1 MLASLNQGTQSLGS
15 MFRVQENDMRKSGV
29 KCQGEIDLMGHC
41 DKQCN
46 ETCRTMAGSGYI
58 VRIKNHTN
66 VNARSMGLCY
76 FYQTTPYCVCINN
89 GEKNYKLYSTSLF
102 LRCSLIGFH

>member
-41 DKQCN
+41 VNSAMKHVEQWQ
-46 ETCRTMAGSGYI
+46 EVVTLLGL
-58 VRIKNHTN
+58 RIIQ
-66 VNARSMGLCY
+66 M
-76 FYQTTPYCVCINN
+76 
-89 GEKNYKLYSTSLF
+89 
-102 LRCSLIGFH
+102 